1 MNNMDN
7 LTSIYRCHD
16 ILDEKTL
23 SVIKKVKRSLFV
35 PEKYKSFSDTDLAIP
50 LESEQHMLTP
60 SCEGKIMQSMDFH
73 INDNVLVIGTGSGYL
88 TECAS
93 YLTNTVSSYEIDS
106 KLYNYGKNNIDL
118 YSKNRHKIDLNHQS
132 ILDCLNKLSRYSK
145 VIFTCSVDTH
155 KTFINH
161 LANDSIS
168 FFFIN
173 QYKSPYKTGIM
184 VTKTRNGYRLKEN
197 IVISQTNQIKD

>member
-23 SVIKKVKRSLFV
+23 SVIKKVKRGLFV

-50 LESEQHMLTP
+50 LESEQYMLTP

-145 VIFTCSVDTH
+145 VIFTCSVDTYE
-155 KTFINH
+155 TFINY
-161 LANDSIS
+161 LANDSTS

>member
-73 INDNVLVIGTGSGYL
+73 INDNVLVVGTGSGYL

-145 VIFTCSVDTH
+145 VIFTCSVDTYE
-155 KTFINH
+155 TFINY
-161 LANDSIS
+161 LANDSTS

>member
-88 TECAS
+88 TECIS

-118 YSKNRHKIDLNHQS
+118 YSKNRHKIDLNHLS

-145 VIFTCSVDTH
+145 VIFTCSVDTY
-155 KTFINH
+155 KTFINY
-161 LANDSIS
+161 LANDSTS

-173 QYKSPYKTGIM
+173 QYKSPYKTGII

>member
-23 SVIKKVKRSLFV
+23 SVIKKVKRGLFV

-145 VIFTCSVDTH
+145 VIFTCSVDTY
-155 KTFINH
+155 KTFINY
-161 LANDSIS
+161 LGNDSTS

>member
-23 SVIKKVKRSLFV
+23 SVIKKVKRGLFV

-106 KLYNYGKNNIDL
+106 KLYSYGKNNLDL
-118 YSKNRHKIDLNHQS
+118 YSKNRHKIDLNNQS

-145 VIFTCSVDTH
+145 VIFTCSVDTY
-155 KTFINH
+155 KTFINY

-173 QYKSPYKTGIM
+173 QYKSPYKTGII

>member
-23 SVIKKVKRSLFV
+23 SVIKKVKRELFV

-88 TECAS
+88 TECIS
-93 YLTNTVSSYEIDS
+93 YLTNTVSSYEFDS

-118 YSKNRHKIDLNHQS
+118 YSKNRHKINLNHKS

-145 VIFTCSVDTH
+145 VIFTCSVDTY
-155 KTFINH
+155 KTFINY
-161 LANDSIS
+161 LANDSTS

>member
-23 SVIKKVKRSLFV
+23 SVIKKVKRGLFV

-118 YSKNRHKIDLNHQS
+118 HSKNRHKIDLNHQS
-132 ILDCLNKLSRYSK
+132 ILDCLDKLSRYSK
-145 VIFTCSVDTH
+145 VIFTCSVDTY
-155 KTFINH
+155 KTYINY

-173 QYKSPYKTGIM
+173 QYKSPYKTGII

>member
-73 INDNVLVIGTGSGYL
+73 INDNVLVVGTGSGYL

-93 YLTNTVSSYEIDS
+93 FLTNTVSSYEIDS

-118 YSKNRHKIDLNHQS
+118 YSKNRHKINLNHQS

-145 VIFTCSVDTH
+145 VIFTCSVDTY
-155 KTFINH
+155 KTFINY
-161 LANDSIS
+161 LANDSTS

>member
-145 VIFTCSVDTH
+145 VIFTCSVDTYE
-155 KTFINH
+155 TFINY
-161 LANDSIS
+161 LANDSTS

>member
-118 YSKNRHKIDLNHQS
+118 YSKNRHKINLNHQS
-132 ILDCLNKLSRYSK
+132 ILDCLNKLSGYSK

>member
-23 SVIKKVKRSLFV
+23 SVIKKVKRGLFV

-145 VIFTCSVDTH
+145 VIFTCSVDTY
-155 KTFINH
+155 KTFINF
-161 LANDSIS
+161 LANDSTS

>member
-23 SVIKKVKRSLFV
+23 SVIKRVNRGLFV
-35 PEKYKSFSDTDLAIP
+35 PERYKSFSDTDLAIP

-73 INDNVLVIGTGSGYL
+73 INDNVLVVGTGSGYL

-106 KLYNYGKNNIDL
+106 RLYNYGKNNIDL
-118 YSKNRHKIDLNHQS
+118 YSINRHKIDLNHKN
-132 ILDCLNKLSRYSK
+132 ILECLNKLSSYSK
-145 VIFTCSVDTH
+145 VIFTCSVDTY
-155 KTFINH
+155 KTFINY
-161 LANDSIS
+161 LANDSTS

>member
-23 SVIKKVKRSLFV
+23 SVIKKVKRGLFV

-60 SCEGKIMQSMDFH
+60 PCEGKIMQSMDFH
-73 INDNVLVIGTGSGYL
+73 VNDNVLVVGTGSGYL

-93 YLTNTVSSYEIDS
+93 FLTNTVSSYEIDS

-118 YSKNRHKIDLNHQS
+118 YSKNRHKINLNHQS

-145 VIFTCSVDTH
+145 VIFTCSVDTY
-155 KTFINH
+155 KTFINY
-161 LANDSIS
+161 LGNDSTS

>member
-145 VIFTCSVDTH
+145 VIFTCSVDTY
-155 KTFINH
+155 KTFINY
-161 LANDSIS
+161 LGNDSTS

>member
-23 SVIKKVKRSLFV
+23 SVIKKVKRGLFV

-145 VIFTCSVDTH
+145 VIFTCSVDTYNA
-155 KTFINH
+155 FIKY
-161 LANDSIS
+161 LANDSTS

>member
-50 LESEQHMLTP
+50 LVSEQHMLTP

-73 INDNVLVIGTGSGYL
+73 INDNVLVVGTGSGYL

-145 VIFTCSVDTH
+145 VIFTCSVDTY
-155 KTFINH
+155 KTFTNY
-161 LANDSIS
+161 LGNDSTS

>member
-1 MNNMDN
+1 MSSKDN

-23 SVIKKVKRSLFV
+23 RVIKKVKRGLFV

-73 INDNVLVIGTGSGYL
+73 INDNVLVVGTGSGYL

-145 VIFTCSVDTH
+145 VIFTCSVDTY
-155 KTFINH
+155 KTYINY

-168 FFFIN
+168 FFFIT
-173 QYKSPYKTGIM
+173 QYKSPYKT
-184 VTKTRNGYRLKEN
+184 VFVR
-197 IVISQTNQIKD
+197 

>member
-23 SVIKKVKRSLFV
+23 SVIKKVKRGLFV

-106 KLYNYGKNNIDL
+106 KLYNYGKNKIDL

-132 ILDCLNKLSRYSK
+132 ILDCLNKLSRNSK
-145 VIFTCSVDTH
+145 VIFTCSVDTY
-155 KTFINH
+155 KTFINY
-161 LANDSIS
+161 LANDSTS

-173 QYKSPYKTGIM
+173 QYKSPYKTGII

>member
-16 ILDEKTL
+16 ILDEKIL
-23 SVIKKVKRSLFV
+23 SVIKKVKRGLFV

-50 LESEQHMLTP
+50 LVSEQHMLTP

-73 INDNVLVIGTGSGYL
+73 INDNVLVVGTGSGYL

-145 VIFTCSVDTH
+145 VIFTCSVDTYE
-155 KTFINH
+155 TFINY
-161 LANDSIS
+161 LANDSTS

>member
-23 SVIKKVKRSLFV
+23 SVIKKVKRGLFV

-73 INDNVLVIGTGSGYL
+73 TNDNVLVIGTGSGYL

-106 KLYNYGKNNIDL
+106 KLYDYGKNNIDL

-145 VIFTCSVDTH
+145 VIFTCSVDTYE
-155 KTFINH
+155 TFINY
-161 LANDSIS
+161 LANDSTS

>member
-7 LTSIYRCHD
+7 LTSIYRCRD
-16 ILDEKTL
+16 ILDEKIL
-23 SVIKKVKRSLFV
+23 SVIKKVKRGLFV

-118 YSKNRHKIDLNHQS
+118 YSKNRHKINLNHKS

-145 VIFTCSVDTH
+145 VIFTCSVDTY
-155 KTFINH
+155 KTFINY
-161 LANDSIS
+161 LANDSTS

-184 VTKTRNGYRLKEN
+184 VTKARNGYRLKEN
-197 IVISQTNQIKD
+197 IVISQTNRIKD

>member
-23 SVIKKVKRSLFV
+23 SVIKRVNRGLFV
-35 PEKYKSFSDTDLAIP
+35 PERYKSFSDTDLAIP

-118 YSKNRHKIDLNHQS
+118 HSKNRHKIDLNHQS
-132 ILDCLNKLSRYSK
+132 ILDCLDKLSRYSK
-145 VIFTCSVDTH
+145 VIFTCSVDTY
-155 KTFINH
+155 KTYINY

-197 IVISQTNQIKD
+197 IVISQTNKIKD

>member
-23 SVIKKVKRSLFV
+23 SVIKKVKRGLFV

-73 INDNVLVIGTGSGYL
+73 INDNVLVVGTGSGYL

-145 VIFTCSVDTH
+145 VIFTCSVDTYE
-155 KTFINH
+155 TFINY
-161 LANDSIS
+161 LANDSTS

-197 IVISQTNQIKD
+197 IVISQTNKIKD

>member
-23 SVIKKVKRSLFV
+23 SVIKKVKRGLFV

-106 KLYNYGKNNIDL
+106 KLYNYGKNKIDL

-145 VIFTCSVDTH
+145 VIFTCSVDTY
-155 KTFINH
+155 KTFINF
-161 LANDSIS
+161 LANDSTS

>member
-23 SVIKKVKRSLFV
+23 SVIKKVKRGLFV

-73 INDNVLVIGTGSGYL
+73 INDNVLVVGTGSGYL

-106 KLYNYGKNNIDL
+106 TLYNYGKNNIDL
-118 YSKNRHKIDLNHQS
+118 HSKNRHKINLNHQS

-145 VIFTCSVDTH
+145 VIFTCSVDTY

-161 LANDSIS
+161 LANDSTS

>member
-50 LESEQHMLTP
+50 LVSEQHMLTP

-145 VIFTCSVDTH
+145 VIFTCSVDTY
-155 KTFINH
+155 KTFINY
-161 LANDSIS
+161 LGNDSMS

>member
-23 SVIKKVKRSLFV
+23 SVIKKVKRGLFV

-60 SCEGKIMQSMDFH
+60 SCEGKIIQSMDFH
-73 INDNVLVIGTGSGYL
+73 INDNVLVVGTGSGYL

-118 YSKNRHKIDLNHQS
+118 YSKNRHKINLNHKS

-145 VIFTCSVDTH
+145 VIFTCSVDTY
-155 KTFINH
+155 KTFINY
-161 LANDSIS
+161 LANDSTS

>member
-118 YSKNRHKIDLNHQS
+118 HSKNRHKIDLNHQS

-145 VIFTCSVDTH
+145 VIFTCSVDTY
-155 KTFINH
+155 KTYINY

-173 QYKSPYKTGIM
+173 QYKSPYKRGIM

-197 IVISQTNQIKD
+197 IVISQTNKIKD

>member
-145 VIFTCSVDTH
+145 VIFTCSVGTY
-155 KTFINH
+155 KNFINY
-161 LANDSIS
+161 LSEDSTS

>member
-50 LESEQHMLTP
+50 LVSEQHMLTP

-73 INDNVLVIGTGSGYL
+73 INDNVLVVGTGSGYL

-118 YSKNRHKIDLNHQS
+118 HSKNRHKIDLNHQS
-132 ILDCLNKLSRYSK
+132 ILDCLDKLSRYSK
-145 VIFTCSVDTH
+145 VIFTCSVDTYE
-155 KTFINH
+155 TFINY
-161 LANDSIS
+161 LANDSTS

>member
-16 ILDEKTL
+16 ILDEKIL

-88 TECAS
+88 TECVS

-106 KLYNYGKNNIDL
+106 KLYSYGKNNLDL
-118 YSKNRHKIDLNHQS
+118 YSKNRHKIDLNHLS

-145 VIFTCSVDTH
+145 VIFTCSVDTY
-155 KTFINH
+155 KTFINY
-161 LANDSIS
+161 LANDSTS